1 MEKQMIPSKHSSP
14 PGKWETTKGDKETGR
29 YGKEGS
35 KKEEAFD
42 RKQMTV
48 PKPRK

>member
-1 MEKQMIPSKHSSP
+1 MIPAKHSSHP
-14 PGKWETTKGDKETGR
+14 QKWETSKGDKESGR

-35 KKEEAFD
+35 KREEAMD
-42 RKQMTV
+42 RKQMNV

>member
-1 MEKQMIPSKHSSP
+1 MIPSKHASI
-14 PGKWETTKGDKETGR
+14 PGKWENTKGDKESGR

-35 KKEEAFD
+35 KREEAAD
-42 RKQMTV
+42 RKQMSV